1 MEAGLEVA
9 FHLPEKGL
17 PFGSRFAIGDEKVGA
32 FFMAKVA
39 SVKGGGAGVFRFVG
53 GKRLVDGVGID
64 CEMPSEVSERIV
76 IGFQTTVQE
85 EAGVGAGSAPEI
97 RFWV

>member
-1 MEAGLEVA
+1 LAPGLRKWGHFLWPRLRRSRVA
-9 FHLPEKGL
+9 EREF
-17 PFGSRFAIGDEKVGA
+17 
-32 FFMAKVA
+32 
-39 SVKGGGAGVFRFVG
+39 FRFVG

-76 IGFQTTVQE
+76 IGFQTTAQE

>member
-9 FHLPEKGL
+9 FYLPEKGL

-39 SVKGGGAGVFRFVG
+39 SVKGGGAGVFPVRWW
-53 GKRLVDGVGID
+53 
-64 CEMPSEVSERIV
+64 EVSGRW
-76 IGFQTTVQE
+76 
-85 EAGVGAGSAPEI
+85 S
-97 RFWV
+97 RHRL